1 MPQKYRGAH
10 DVAPTGGTIGI
21 GTGRTDG
28 AGIGGTCG
36 GGLAVTQSFGR
47 ETDDGKPTR
56 FWIESFCAIVSRS
69 GSQRPSRV
77 VSSTSTAV
85 CVDRYTRR
93 PSGLTTTSRG
103 WVGVAIVATTA
114 PRCASMTVS
123 VRAIWLAT

>member
-1 MPQKYRGAH
+1 LLQLRTAPLIVGGPPTYRNVELMDRRYTDRHRHTVCQRHPMPQKYRGAH

-47 ETDDGKPTR
+47 ETDDGKRTR

-85 CVDRYTRR
+85 
-93 PSGLTTTSRG
+93 
-103 WVGVAIVATTA
+103 
-114 PRCASMTVS
+114 
-123 VRAIWLAT
+123 